1 MISPCVLSPPTV
13 STNGNCFNW
22 SRGAIPR
29 VLLSHLLWE
38 RPGQRALASDLGA
51 SRPEQAW
58 RAATPPSGA
67 PGGGGYCGFSG
78 RLHTFRIPAWLGP
91 ASPPSP
97 TSWRPARPRRSAPA
111 AGERGAP
118 AEAAAAK
125 AAPKLLDAGGAVS
138 EGRAGGRSVPKAPQ
152 RPPHRQGGGARAGR
166 GGSASPAPARPA
178 GRTSG
183 LSAVPASAPAGL
195 RGGSPALGP
204 PGAYLAARVCW
215 GPVAPRRRRLA
226 GALGPLSGTPG
237 LLGGLPGAGGRGRA
251 VLRRQRPRGPQSAA
265 GPGRAQRRRL
275 GSRAERR
282 PGRRRH
288 RAAARPPPR
297 DRFRGEGSLRLTRRG
312 P

>member
-13 STNGNCFNW
+13 STNGNYFNW

-78 RLHTFRIPAWLGP
+78 RLHTFRIPAWRGP

-215 GPVAPRRRRLA
+215 GRW
-226 GALGPLSGTPG
+226 
-237 LLGGLPGAGGRGRA
+237 LPGAGASRGRWGPCLA
-251 VLRRQRPRGPQSAA
+251 PRACWGVSPAPGAAAALFCAGKDPEGLRAPRGPGARRDAASAPGPSA
-265 GPGRAQRRRL
+265 GPAGAATAQPPGL
-275 GSRAERR
+275 R
-282 PGRRRH
+282 PGT
-288 RAAARPPPR
+288 ASGVKAPC
-297 DRFRGEGSLRLTRRG
+297 G
-312 P
+312 